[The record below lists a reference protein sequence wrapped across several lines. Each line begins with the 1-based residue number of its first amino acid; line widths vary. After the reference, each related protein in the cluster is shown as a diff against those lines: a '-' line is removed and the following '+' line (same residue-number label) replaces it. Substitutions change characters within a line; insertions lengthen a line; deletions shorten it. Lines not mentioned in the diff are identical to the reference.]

1 MRSLQKRINEERNL
15 CREQI
20 EIIKE
25 RQEEL
30 PQLVVEELTKRF
42 RIDGV
47 IPVTPEDIRKI
58 IEEQLSLTSTNGPMK
73 LIIEKLNVLYAME
86 TCLLPPMDYKVPI
99 VIIVVIWNSN
109 NTRKRI

>member
-1 MRSLQKRINEERNL
+1 MLKEYLGLLRLVINEERNL

-73 LIIEKLNVLYAME
+73 LIIEKLNILYAME
-86 TCLLPPMDYKVPI
+86 NMSSSANGLQSTD
-99 VIIVVIWNSN
+99 SN
-109 NTRKRI
+109 NSSNME